1 MEQHRASHVLHVTE
15 PTCTDAVLIKVLIW
29 LHEDESLKATVTW
42 EAAAAE
48 KNKQTKKQA
57 FMNIL
62 EDALE

>member
-1 MEQHRASHVLHVTE
+1 MHGRCL
-15 PTCTDAVLIKVLIW
+15 DKVLIW

-48 KNKQTKKQA
+48 KKPPNKNNKKKQA

-62 EDALE
+62 EEALE